1 MKTSISINDQD
12 IAVAKFLEDNNVVYK
27 SVYLLDCSKDSE
39 WQHDL
44 FNISFIK
51 GSNLINTEF
60 KTGLGHRVLKT
71 KQGTYTS
78 LSTLSTK
85 YNKELKKA
93 NIEKGLHLIDNDFKL
108 SNGYKNT
115 FYTGGSCYAVS
126 PTAASVLYSLLLDS
140 DCGHELF
147 EDFCNNCGYDQDSIK
162 SLEIYRACQKN
173 AKQLNSLFTQKQ
185 LEELRE
191 LLEDY

>member
-1 MKTSISINDQD
+1 MKTSISINEQD
-12 IAVAKFLEDNNVVYK
+12 IAVAKFLEDNNIVYK
-27 SVYLLDCSKDSE
+27 SVYLLDCSKGSE

-44 FNISFIK
+44 FNVSFIK

-60 KTGLGHRVLKT
+60 KTGLGHRIPKPKKV
-71 KQGTYTS
+71 TS
-78 LSTLSTK
+78 VCK

-93 NIEKGLHLIDNDFKL
+93 NIEKGLHLIKEDFRL
-108 SNGYKNT
+108 SGGYKNT
-115 FYTGGSCYAVS
+115 FYSGGSCFAVS

-147 EDFCNNCGYDQDSIK
+147 EDFCDNFGYDQDSIK
-162 SLEIYRACQKN
+162 ALEIYKACQKN
-173 AKQLNSLFTQKQ
+173 AKQLNNMFTQKQ